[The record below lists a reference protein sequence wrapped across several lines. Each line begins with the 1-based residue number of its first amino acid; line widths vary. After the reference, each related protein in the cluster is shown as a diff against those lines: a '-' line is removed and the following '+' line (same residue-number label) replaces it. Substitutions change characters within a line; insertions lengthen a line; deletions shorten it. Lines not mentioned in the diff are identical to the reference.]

1 MIPRSVG
8 RGRPRPRCFGS
19 CGKLCVCEC
28 DKPWVSGFTSK
39 TATAP
44 CGRLESGV
52 EVDTQSRPFSMPSF
66 ELKALIP
73 REYMLYKVSK
83 TPTII
88 FRLDTTPE
96 CCTRVTPHFL
106 RNTLKHTKAASRSAR
121 RANHTTRRTSACRS
135 RSVRADRAQKH
146 ALATTSKRTVAA
158 AVHVAVHEVD
168 PQRHHEISVHP
179 KKGGPFGP
187 TAAARARAHAAR
199 MLLSMPALDSAYT

>member
-1 MIPRSVG
+1 MQPKGNYFPKTHRISVTLIFD
-8 RGRPRPRCFGS
+8 PEIFYF
-19 CGKLCVCEC
+19 L
-28 DKPWVSGFTSK
+28 
-39 TATAP
+39 
-44 CGRLESGV
+44 L

-168 PQRHHEISVHP
+168 PCALVGTHEYD
-179 KKGGPFGP
+179 GPFFQ
-187 TAAARARAHAAR
+187 TK
-199 MLLSMPALDSAYT
+199 LLLKSRLTDRSTLD

>member
-1 MIPRSVG
+1 MKL
-8 RGRPRPRCFGS
+8 FS
-19 CGKLCVCEC
+19 CHSHL
-28 DKPWVSGFTSK
+28 SI
-39 TATAP
+39 
-44 CGRLESGV
+44 V

-168 PQRHHEISVHP
+168 PQRHHEICPP
-179 KKGGPFGP
+179 KKGWPLRPHGCG
-187 TAAARARAHAAR
+187 ARSCACCAHAALDAGSR
-199 MLLSMPALDSAYT
+199 LCVHIERARRQSGLALCRVEA